1 LSDAG
6 EVDADRKQIAWKL
19 WFCKQHEDNLCGI
32 GS

>member
-19 WFCKQHEDNLCGI
+19 RFC
-32 GS
+32 